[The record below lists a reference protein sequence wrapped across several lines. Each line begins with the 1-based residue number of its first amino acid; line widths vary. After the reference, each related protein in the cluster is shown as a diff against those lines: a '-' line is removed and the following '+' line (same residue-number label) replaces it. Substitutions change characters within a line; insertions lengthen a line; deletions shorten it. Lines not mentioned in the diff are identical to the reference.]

1 MDETDVAILSH
12 LFRDARAAHGE
23 VATAVGL
30 SASAVAARIKKLED
44 SGVLRGVAASPAPQ
58 LLGLR
63 EGLLVFQNVDDLDE
77 READVLA
84 SLPDVS
90 GVRFVD
96 VTIDRA
102 VHVTVLFRDDEDW
115 ERVER
120 ASSLLIGRPPTL
132 AIKTDHA
139 EQPGALRAPDW
150 RILRALVPDGRL
162 SLKDLSTRTGI
173 SFKTLKKRLSSL
185 RSSGSLR
192 LEPVLSPA
200 EASGLVLFSM
210 SIQLRGDAKVEDVL
224 AVLPDSVIVQQN
236 ALLTIHVARATLR
249 EAQDDVRRVKASG
262 AVDRVLFTI
271 ATRRRADAWMDEAI
285 VTLQTAHDAPVP
297 VPLPRGK

>member
-1 MDETDVAILSH
+1 MDGTDVAILSH
-12 LFRDARAAHGE
+12 LFRDARAAHGD
-23 VATAVGL
+23 VANSVGL

-44 SGVLRGVAASPAPQ
+44 SGVLRGFAASPAPQ
-58 LLGLR
+58 LLGLT
-63 EGLLVFQNVDDLDE
+63 EGLLVYQNVDDLDE

-102 VHVTVLFRDDEDW
+102 VHVTLLFRDDADW
-115 ERVER
+115 ERIER
-120 ASSLLIGRPPTL
+120 ASSLLVGKPPAF
-132 AIKTDHA
+132 AIKA
-139 EQPGALRAPDW
+139 ERVEPGALRAPDW
-150 RILRALVPDGRL
+150 RILRALVPDARL
-162 SLKDLSTRTGI
+162 SLKDLSARTGI
-173 SFKTLKKRLSSL
+173 SFKTLKKRLFTL

-210 SIQLRGDAKVEDVL
+210 SIQLRASARLEEVLDVL
-224 AVLPDSVIVQQN
+224 PQAVIVQQN
-236 ALLTIHVARATLR
+236 AFLTIHVARATLR
-249 EAQDDVRRVKASG
+249 EAQEDVRRVKATG

-285 VTLQTAHDAPVP
+285 VTLQKAPEAP
-297 VPLPRGK
+297 LAVPLPRGK